1 LNHLVEKF
9 ALPVFLFLHVKIPKT
24 FRHSP
29 LSLGIDPQAVYSSE
43 VMPDQP
49 YSSTTPPSPAAP
61 DELNLVDPV
70 ADKPRLK
77 RRNLK
82 ARPATSAAALANG
95 EPLPDSPRAEHPPL
109 ETPASAPS
117 PATSATPASSYSLP
131 TTPLYYTTGVP
142 KTKEDASTMKTNS
155 PSGSSTPRPASAAPV
170 SGMTS
175 SSPTRPASSAT
186 SSAYQARPA
195 ASATGASSF
204 SSARPASSASASSAQ
219 ARPAAASVTAPNRA
233 SSVNDF
239 RSNAE
244 RQAREQKSM
253 GDIISIIVY
262 TLVGFVVLGT
272 ILAGYGAYV
281 ITRQIHKQSMTLSDI
296 DSRYTAENHALALQ
310 LQATN
315 DSLARS
321 VAQIARQQE
330 LLNRQQDALNK
341 LANAAEANTAAW
353 REERQARAAEAASM
367 RARIRDLE
375 DEPRFSPVNH

>member
-1 LNHLVEKF
+1 
-9 ALPVFLFLHVKIPKT
+9 
-24 FRHSP
+24 
-29 LSLGIDPQAVYSSE
+29 
-43 VMPDQP
+43 
-49 YSSTTPPSPAAP
+49 
-61 DELNLVDPV
+61 
-70 ADKPRLK
+70 
-77 RRNLK
+77 
-82 ARPATSAAALANG
+82 
-95 EPLPDSPRAEHPPL
+95 
-109 ETPASAPS
+109 
-117 PATSATPASSYSLP
+117 
-131 TTPLYYTTGVP
+131 
-142 KTKEDASTMKTNS
+142 
-155 PSGSSTPRPASAAPV
+155 
-170 SGMTS
+170 
-175 SSPTRPASSAT
+175 
-186 SSAYQARPA
+186 
-195 ASATGASSF
+195 
-204 SSARPASSASASSAQ
+204 
-219 ARPAAASVTAPNRA
+219 
-233 SSVNDF
+233 
-239 RSNAE
+239 
-244 RQAREQKSM
+244 M